1 MQIRPAAP
9 PVRACGPF
17 DLGHAH
23 QEGSETVVLGAAGP
37 RTEEVVTLTQACV
50 QVDSGPTNLVAGQNQ
65 VADLMQRY
73 AEEAHLQVDRFET
86 VGGKPMLIVT
96 LPGKNPQLGS
106 VGFVHHADVVGV
118 EGQWKLAPPYS
129 GALLKDGQGR
139 DILVGR
145 GSLDTKG
152 PACQI
157 LNAMKNIKA
166 SGEVLDRSMQL
177 FVFPDEETGG
187 KDGAYLLSQQH
198 PEKLAG
204 VQYWVAEGS
213 GILPKEKLPG
223 DGPAAY
229 LAVAQKYSLPTQ
241 LELKSPLPP
250 DEAVT
255 KTLEALQRMDRFIE
269 SRRWTHLGSDAES
282 GEAYDRMGHFVGGLS
297 GWLLRNFWWVGAIQ
311 DRMGPAVAAANR
323 SDFAKTD
330 LFLTSNPAG
339 TAAAPNVKPSSAT
352 ALLRLDL
359 AGSDREKALKSM
371 RKAAGEGFQ
380 VTDEGALVR
389 LVLPQESYQGGSHGS
404 VPEREQDAVDRLGG
418 ALGRVRKAAPKNA
431 LSVVDC
437 FTGKSTPASA
447 PAGEPTRARATLD
460 LRLAVDDDRP
470 AFLAELARAAGPE
483 FELKPLYGPELTDSL
498 VRRLSHKSPLFQAAE
513 RQTQRVFG
521 DLPILFGNTTATN
534 DVRNLMSLRPD
545 SEALMFTPVEFAGA
559 GAHAPDEHVPVDS
572 LVKGVDWCEGL
583 MRDLGKR

>member
-1 MQIRPAAP
+1 MQIRPAL
-9 PVRACGPF
+9 RACGPF

-23 QEGSETVVLGAAGP
+23 QQGEGPVVTGLAAPRSED
-37 RTEEVVTLTQACV
+37 VVTLTQACV
-50 QVDSGPTNLVAGQNQ
+50 QVDSGPANLVPGMNR

-73 AEEAHLQVDRFET
+73 AEEAHLHVERFET

-96 LPGKNPQLGS
+96 LPGRDPQLGS
-106 VGFVHHADVVGV
+106 VGFVHHTDVVGV
-118 EGQWKLAPPYS
+118 EGQWKLAPPFS

-157 LNAMKNIKA
+157 LAAMKRIQA

-177 FVFPDEETGG
+177 FLFPDEETGG
-187 KDGAYLLSQQH
+187 KDGAYFLARHH

-213 GILPKEKLPG
+213 GILPQEKLPG

-241 LELKSPLPP
+241 LELKTPCAP
-250 DEAVT
+250 DQAVT
-255 KTLEALQRMDRFIE
+255 KTLTALARMDRFIE
-269 SRRWTHLGSDAES
+269 KRQWTHLGSDAES
-282 GEAYDRMGHFVGGLS
+282 GEAYNRMGHFVGGFS
-297 GWLLRNFWWVGAIQ
+297 GWLLRTFWWVGAVQ

-339 TAAAPNVKPSSAT
+339 TTQAPNVKPSSAG
-352 ALLRLDL
+352 ALLRLNL
-359 AGSDREKALKSM
+359 TGSEREKALQKIG
-371 RKAAGEGFQ
+371 KAAGEGFA
-380 VTDEGALVR
+380 VADEGALVR
-389 LVLPQESYQGGSHGS
+389 LALPQASYHGGSHGS
-404 VPEREQDAVDRLGG
+404 VPERSEDAVDRLSG
-418 ALGRVRKAAPKNA
+418 ALSRVRKAAPVTVA
-431 LSVVDC
+431 DV
-437 FTGKSTPASA
+437 FTSKSA
-447 PAGEPTRARATLD
+447 PAVGPGETSTSVRATLD
-460 LRLAVDDDRP
+460 LRLAVDDDRT
-470 AFLAELARAAGPE
+470 AFLADLGRAAGPE

-498 VRRLSHKSPLFQAAE
+498 VRRVSHRSPLFIAAE
-513 RQTQRVFG
+513 NQTRRVFG
-521 DLPILFGNTTATN
+521 DLPVLFGNTTATN
-534 DVRNLMSLRPD
+534 DVRNLMTLRPD

-572 LVKGVDWCEGL
+572 LVKGVDWCEGF
-583 MRDLGKR
+583 MKELGHSN